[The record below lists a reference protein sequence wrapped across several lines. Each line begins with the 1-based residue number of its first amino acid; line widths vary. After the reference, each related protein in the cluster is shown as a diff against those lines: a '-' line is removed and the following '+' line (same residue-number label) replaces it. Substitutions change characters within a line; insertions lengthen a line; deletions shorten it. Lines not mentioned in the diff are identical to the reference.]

1 MTRETKFQRPVS
13 KEKDEQTSR
22 RRQLS
27 PSCSRRPKRK
37 CPSIRCTCPCS
48 SHASAASNAAVLH
61 ARRVCGQSVLPSP
74 RRILRLMLACSVCPW
89 TRTSEQARSSSRCY
103 GSSVVVAVKKSRRSS
118 VVSFRLRHPDN
129 DTYAGAQEKRPALRD
144 LSNKAGGNFLQPNA
158 GAKVCSFRP
167 SVPGPWSPTH
177 RSSAL
182 QPLKSHAPIADSRST
197 RANSARSEE
206 PVQRFQN
213 LSVGSG
219 RDIDAHDHKD
229 QMANTEYVNDIFRN
243 LLKDEVSSRCDCDRP
258 VRVSVPIVAIG
269 LAQLAVCSASTRR
282 CRTTRKSKPT
292 STSGCAR
299 S

>member
-1 MTRETKFQRPVS
+1 MPLLIARFSCIQRRRTPCTPRMRSVRPPVS
-13 KEKDEQTSR
+13 SQDPAADACVQRMPMDENLRTGKIVQQVLRIISR
-22 RRQLS
+22 RRCQKITPLF
-27 PSCSRRPKRK
+27 
-37 CPSIRCTCPCS
+37 
-48 SHASAASNAAVLH
+48 L
-61 ARRVCGQSVLPSP
+61 
-74 RRILRLMLACSVCPW
+74 
-89 TRTSEQARSSSRCY
+89 
-103 GSSVVVAVKKSRRSS
+103 
-118 VVSFRLRHPDN
+118 VSFRLRHPDN

-182 QPLKSHAPIADSRST
+182 QPLKSHAPIVDSRST

-243 LLKDEVSSRCDCDRP
+243 LLKDEVSSRCDCDGP
-258 VRVSVPIVAIG
+258 VRVSVPTVTIG

-282 CRTTRKSKPT
+282 CRTTRKSKPI